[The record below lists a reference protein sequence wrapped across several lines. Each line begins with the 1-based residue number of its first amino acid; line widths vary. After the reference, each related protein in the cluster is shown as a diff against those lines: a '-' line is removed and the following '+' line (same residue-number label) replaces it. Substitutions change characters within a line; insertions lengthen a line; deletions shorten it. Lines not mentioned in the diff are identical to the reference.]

1 MKNINKKRKERLIS
15 VLLCLLFTGV
25 AIIALFPVIA
35 LIVASLSPASDLMR
49 YGLTADLFLSSWDF
63 ENYSAIFGTEG
74 GHYWLW
80 YLNSLIISGVLIG
93 LSLFFSSMVGYAL
106 ALYDFKGK
114 GLIFVLVLLILMIPF
129 EILMLPLFRM
139 MTSLQLIDSYFAVML
154 PLIVAPIAVFFFR
167 QYCLGLPRELM
178 ESARVDGCTEYG
190 IFFKIMAPLML
201 PSFAAM
207 AILQGLTSW
216 NNFLWPL
223 LVLRSNDM
231 FTLPIGLAT
240 LLTPYGNNYQILF
253 SGSVLSIIP
262 IIILF
267 LFFQKFFIAGLTSGG
282 VKG

>member
-1 MKNINKKRKERLIS
+1 MKEKTAKEKLITA
-15 VLLCLLFTGV
+15 LLVVFFSIVSLL
-25 AIIALFPVIA
+25 ALFPVIS
-35 LIVASLSPASDLMR
+35 LVVASLSPASDLMR
-49 YGLTADLFLSSWDF
+49 YGLTAELFMSSIDF
-63 ENYSAIFGTEG
+63 QNFEAVFAEEG
-74 GHYWLW
+74 SRYWQW
-80 YLNSLIISGVLIG
+80 YFNSLLISGVLIV

-106 ALYDFKGK
+106 ALYEFKGK
-114 GLIFVLVLLILMIPF
+114 RFIFVLVLLILMVPF

-139 MTSLQLIDSYFAVML
+139 ITSLGLVDSYFAVML

-167 QYCLGLPRELM
+167 QYALGLPKELM
-178 ESARVDGCTEYG
+178 ESGRVDGCTEYG

-223 LVLRSNDM
+223 LVLRSSDM
-231 FTLPIGLAT
+231 FTLPVGLAT
-240 LLTPYGNNYQILF
+240 LLTPYGNNYQLLF

-267 LFFQKFFIAGLTSGG
+267 LFFQRFFIEGLTSGG

>member
-1 MKNINKKRKERLIS
+1 MKQKNRNDKLIS
-15 VLLCLLFTGV
+15 ISLFVFFTIV
-25 AIIALFPVIA
+25 AIVALFPV
-35 LIVASLSPASDLMR
+35 ASLVVAAFSPASDLMR
-49 YGLTADLFLSSWDF
+49 FGLTAELFFSAWDF
-63 ENYSAIFGTEG
+63 TNMNAIFSGEG
-74 GHYWLW
+74 GNYWQW
-80 YLNSLIISGVLIG
+80 YLNSLIISGGLIIV
-93 LSLFFSSMVGYAL
+93 SLFFSSMVGYAL
-106 ALYDFKGK
+106 ALYEFKGQRFV
-114 GLIFVLVLLILMIPF
+114 FVLVLLIVMIPF
-129 EILMLPLFRM
+129 EILMLPLFRL
-139 MTSLQLIDSYFAVML
+139 MTSLQLVDTYIAVML

-167 QYCLGLPRELM
+167 QYAIGLPKELM

-231 FTLPIGLAT
+231 FTLPVGLAT
-240 LLTPYGNNYQILF
+240 LLTPYGNNYEVLF
-253 SGSVLSIIP
+253 SGAVLSIIP

>member
-1 MKNINKKRKERLIS
+1 MEKKKVVKEKTIS
-15 VLLCLLFTGV
+15 VLLIVLFSIV
-25 AIIALFPVIA
+25 ALISLFPVIA
-35 LIVASLSPASDLMR
+35 LVVAALSPASDLMR
-49 YGLTADLFLSSWDF
+49 IGLTSQLFFSSWDF
-63 ENYSAIFGTEG
+63 QNFEAIFGSEG
-74 GHYWLW
+74 TRYWRW
-80 YLNSLIISGVLIG
+80 YVNSLIISGILII

-114 GLIFVLVLLILMIPF
+114 RFIFVLVLLILMIPF

-139 MTSLQLIDSYFAVML
+139 MMSFQLIDSYFAVML
-154 PLIVAPIAVFFFR
+154 PLIVAPVAVFFFR
-167 QYCLGLPRELM
+167 QYSLGLPKELM
-178 ESARVDGCTEYG
+178 ESARVDGCTEFG
-190 IFFKIMAPLML
+190 IFFKVMAPLML

-207 AILQGLTSW
+207 AILQGLSSW

-231 FTLPIGLAT
+231 FTLPVGLAT

-253 SGSVLSIIP
+253 AGSVLSIVP

-267 LFFQKFFIAGLTSGG
+267 LFFQRFFIAGLTSGG

>member
-1 MKNINKKRKERLIS
+1 MKEKTKQGK
-15 VLLCLLFTGV
+15 LFTTLLIVLFSIV
-25 AIIALFPVIA
+25 AFLALFPVIS
-35 LIVASLSPASDLMR
+35 LVVASLSPASDLMR
-49 YGLTADLFLSSWDF
+49 FGLSAELFLSSLEF
-63 ENYSAIFGTEG
+63 ENFEAIFSASGAQ
-74 GHYWLW
+74 YWQW
-80 YLNSLIISGVLIG
+80 YVNSLIISGVLIV

-114 GLIFVLVLLILMIPF
+114 RFIFLLVLLILMIPF
-129 EILMLPLFRM
+129 EILMLPLFQM
-139 MTSLQLIDSYFAVML
+139 MIAVQLVDSYLAVML

-167 QYCLGLPRELM
+167 QYAVGLPKELM
-178 ESARVDGCTEYG
+178 ESGRVDGCTEYG

-231 FTLPIGLAT
+231 FTLPVGLAT
-240 LLTPYGNNYQILF
+240 LLTPYGNNYQLLF
-253 SGSVLSIIP
+253 TGSVLSIVP

-267 LFFQKFFIAGLTSGG
+267 LFFQRFFIAGLTSGG